1 MTNAIICDTSV
12 WLYLGFLEQCG
23 LLHQL
28 YEAVYTTEAVCREL
42 DNGRIN
48 RPHIFDPRQVPQVHV
63 VQTDLS
69 DISGLPAN
77 RLGFGERSVLAYAR
91 RHQVKIVGL
100 DDRQA
105 RELAQQMNLQVVGT
119 VGLLLRAKQAGLI
132 KVVRPLLFQLQAE
145 GFRIDLEL
153 LEYALQKAKEM

>member
-12 WLYLGFLEQCG
+12 WLYLGFLGQSG

-48 RPHIFDPRQVPQVHV
+48 RPDIFDPRQVSQVHV
-63 VQTDLS
+63 VQADLS

-77 RLGFGERSVLAYAR
+77 RLGLGERSVLAYAR
-91 RHQVKIVGL
+91 RHQIRIVGL

-105 RELAQQMNLQVVGT
+105 RELALHMNLQVVGT
-119 VGLLLRAKQAGLI
+119 VGLLIRAKQAGLI
-132 KVVRPLLFQLQAE
+132 EAVRPLLVQLQAE
-145 GFRIDLEL
+145 GFRIGQEPF
-153 LEYALQKAKEM
+153 EYALTKAKET